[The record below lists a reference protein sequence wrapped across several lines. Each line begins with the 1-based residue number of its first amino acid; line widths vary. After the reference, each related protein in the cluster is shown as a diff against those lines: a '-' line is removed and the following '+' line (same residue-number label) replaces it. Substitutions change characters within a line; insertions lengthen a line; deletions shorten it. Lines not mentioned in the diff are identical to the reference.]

1 MHGQHTPKMFAASA
15 ARGQLL
21 NVLSIVRNDCELCL
35 ERRSVPQPL
44 PRPNPESAKLLCQP
58 AIFPLTFVQ
67 LSQALHNFSFRLA
80 FLGDWRETLTRRPA
94 SAGRQTGISGAW

>member
-58 AIFPLTFVQ
+58 AIFPLTFVNCHK
-67 LSQALHNFSFRLA
+67 LCIIFPFGLRSSAT
-80 FLGDWRETLTRRPA
+80 GGRP
-94 SAGRQTGISGAW
+94 